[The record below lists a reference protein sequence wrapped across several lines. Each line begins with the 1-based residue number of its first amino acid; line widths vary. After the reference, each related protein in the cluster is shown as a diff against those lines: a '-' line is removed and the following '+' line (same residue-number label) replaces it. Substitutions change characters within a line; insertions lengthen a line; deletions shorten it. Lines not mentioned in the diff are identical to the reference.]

1 MTQAAEAVLDPTG
14 TIRLLEPIPVSRPTR
29 VMVTVVPETVA
40 EQYAR
45 ANSEVSTAELDEA
58 AAEAGGRGWA
68 DIRARSS
75 GP

>member
-29 VMVTVVPETVA
+29 VMETVA

-45 ANSEVSTAELDEA
+45 ANSEVSTAELDAA
-58 AAEAGGRGWA
+58 AAEVGGRSWA
-68 DIRARSS
+68 DIRKRLC
-75 GP
+75 GQ

>member
-29 VMVTVVPETVA
+29 VMETVA

-45 ANSEVSTAELDEA
+45 ANSEVSTAELDAA